1 MSVFAPLTA
10 SADGSVVAVAHD
22 GEESSLV
29 RRVGAE
35 LEALG
40 FGVVTVRLPMGEL
53 PHDGLVEAARGVG
66 AGAAIRI
73 VAKEGRISVWL
84 ADLEAG
90 KVTLREVV
98 VDEADPDDSTI
109 ALEAVELT
117 RVGLM
122 ELVEPGKAESS
133 SGEETPFRLEEEPAS
148 IPLETEE
155 AHGLRVSLELGPSV
169 VAAGFDSPPVVD
181 VYLAV
186 VLRPVPLLGVEL
198 VGFVPLTSS
207 GVEAPSGST
216 DVHFGVVGGGMRLT
230 FSSETGFLAGGI
242 GAGFGALFFK
252 TSGRANEGYD
262 GREDLVATGA
272 PYLRAGISLGLAK
285 RLRIRLDALSGFA
298 IGSTEIRMDGEEE
311 ARFGRPF
318 LSGVLALEV
327 FIW

>member
-1 MSVFAPLTA
+1 
-10 SADGSVVAVAHD
+10 VVAVAYD
-22 GEESSLV
+22 GEESPLV

-66 AGAAIRI
+66 AEAAIRI
-73 VAKEGRISVWL
+73 VAEEGRISVWL

-90 KVTLREVV
+90 KVTLREVA

-122 ELVEPGKAESS
+122 ELVEPGEADPSP
-133 SGEETPFRLEEEPAS
+133 GEETPSQLEEEPAS
-148 IPLETEE
+148 IPLETEKV
-155 AHGLRVSLELGPSV
+155 HGARVSLELGPSV
-169 VAAGFDSPPVVD
+169 AAAGFDSPPVLD

-186 VLRPVPLLGVEL
+186 VLRPVPLLGIEL

-230 FSSETGFLAGGI
+230 FSSETGFLAGGF
-242 GAGFGALFFK
+242 GAGFGAVFFK

-262 GREDLVATGA
+262 GSEDLVATGA
-272 PYLRAGISLGLAK
+272 PYLRSGISIGLAR
-285 RLRIRLDALSGFA
+285 RLRLRLDVLAGFA
-298 IGSTEIRMDGEEE
+298 LASTEVRMDEETR
-311 ARFGRPF
+311 ASFGRPF
-318 LSGVLALEV
+318 LSGILALEV
-327 FIW
+327 LVW